1 MIIDEIRKAK
11 VQAMK
16 ERNEDKKNAYSM
28 VLTRYQV
35 LLTSGKE
42 GEVGDAEVLSI
53 ISKFVKELDEEAEGY
68 KNAGREDSY
77 RSTLAQKEAVK
88 AFLPKQMDEEE
99 IKAEILSLEDR
110 SIPNVM
116 KHFKAIFAGKVDMGL
131 VSKIA
136 RSLQ

>member
-1 MIIDEIRKAK
+1 MLIDEIKKAK

-16 ERNEDKKNAYSM
+16 EHDEDRKNAYSM
-28 VLTRYQV
+28 VLSRYQV
-35 LLTSGKE
+35 LLTSGRE
-42 GEVGDAEVLSI
+42 AEVGDADVLSI
-53 ISKFVKELDEEAEGY
+53 IQKFVKELDEEAEGY
-68 KNAGREDSY
+68 KKAGREESY
-77 RSTLAQKEAVK
+77 RSTLAQKDAVSV
-88 AFLPKQMDEEE
+88 FLPKQMGEEE

-116 KHFKAIFAGKVDMGL
+116 KHFKANFAGKVDMGL